1 MKLLQGKG
9 EEEMRLIDAEFVKKK
24 MQEIMDYQDAYLP
37 IHFEGILDDAPTV
50 DAEPI
55 RHGHWVSRI
64 KIYECSECG
73 FAGYPEMNY
82 CPWCGAKMDEVE
94 E

>member
-1 MKLLQGKG
+1 MS
-9 EEEMRLIDAEFVKKK
+9 RLIDADELKKK
-24 MQEIMDYQDAYLP
+24 LADELSDALGETDF
-37 IHFEGILDDAPTV
+37 IDGLQHGLKLAIELAEETPTV